1 MLPPNCMYHR
11 PWMETGETGKERGS
25 QDEGVRAKKRPSAED
40 PKRLVSIRNQ
50 EPRKSSNLVR
60 GVFREHPSSCHTPTS

>member
-40 PKRLVSIRNQ
+40 PKRLVFIRNQ

-60 GVFREHPSSCHTPTS
+60 GVFREHPSYCHTPTS